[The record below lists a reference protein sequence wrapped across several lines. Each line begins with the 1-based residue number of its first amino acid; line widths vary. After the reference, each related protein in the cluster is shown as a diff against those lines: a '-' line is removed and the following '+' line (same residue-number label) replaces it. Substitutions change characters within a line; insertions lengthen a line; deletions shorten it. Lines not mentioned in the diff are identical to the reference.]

1 MKDKRFLT
9 YLGSVLFVFL
19 ATIEAQAQGTTS
31 TSEEVSMLDW
41 VFNNMFLILGII
53 VFLSGCFSVF
63 YVFDKIVK
71 AEELALLAEKGL
83 LTKDNLANVK
93 RETLWERLNR
103 KAWNIV
109 PIEKEKDIILA
120 HPHDGIY
127 ELDNDLPPWWL
138 GLFYGS
144 IVFAVVFIGYNHFS
158 EYGQTTAEEYE
169 ASIKTAE
176 IQIEKYLAGQ
186 ANLVDESN
194 VTMLEDEAGIAQG
207 AKIYKERC
215 IACHG
220 AFGEGGIGPNMTD
233 EYWLHGGGIKDV
245 FKTVKYG
252 VAGKGMQAWKDDLT
266 ASQMHQVSSFILTL
280 QGTNPPNG
288 KEPQGDL
295 YEAPAEEK
303 TE

>member
-1 MKDKRFLT
+1 MKNKRFLI

-19 ATIEAQAQGTTS
+19 ATIEAHAQGTTG
-31 TSEEVSMLDW
+31 TSKETSMLDF
-41 VFNNMFLILGII
+41 VFNNMFLILGIT
-53 VFLSGCFSVF
+53 VFLAGCFTVF

-83 LTKDNLANVK
+83 LTKDSLANVK
-93 RETLWERLNR
+93 RETLWQRLNR

-144 IVFAVVFIGYNHFS
+144 IAFAVIFIGYNHFS
-158 EYGQTTAEEYE
+158 EYGQTNVEKYE
-169 ASIKTAE
+169 ASVKKAE
-176 IQIEKYLAGQ
+176 IQIEEYLAGQ

-194 VTMLEDEAGIAQG
+194 VTMLEDEADIAQG
-207 AKIYKERC
+207 AAVYKERC
-215 IACHG
+215 VACHG
-220 AFGEGGIGPNMTD
+220 ALGEGGIGPNMTD
-233 EYWLHGGGIKDV
+233 QYWLHGGGIKDV

-252 VAGKGMQAWKDDLT
+252 VPGKGMQAWKDDLT
-266 ASQMHQVSSFILTL
+266 AAQMHQVSSFILTL

-288 KEPQGDL
+288 KEAQGDL
-295 YEAPAEEK
+295 YEAKEEEK